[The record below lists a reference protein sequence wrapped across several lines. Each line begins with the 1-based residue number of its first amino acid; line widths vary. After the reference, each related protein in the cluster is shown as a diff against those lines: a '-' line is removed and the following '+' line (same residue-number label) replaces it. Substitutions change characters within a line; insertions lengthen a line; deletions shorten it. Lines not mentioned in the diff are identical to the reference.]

1 MSNHADNCGKTFR
14 TTKYGLPYTLIC
26 GLLPGHSG
34 ACHDLK
40 NGARFLPDEP
50 VEAE

>member
-1 MSNHADNCGKTFR
+1 MSVPYCGKSFR

-34 ACHDLK
+34 VCHDLE
-40 NGARFLPDEP
+40 NGLKFEPDTTED
-50 VEAE
+50 VDQ